1 MPTSGET
8 EDRIMLSELKSI
20 RARFT
25 TLILTGLLI
34 APLAGL
40 ASALLFGLFSASEL
54 QSLRTLSLLA
64 VFMTTTMLWAFTNFY
79 HYFSPLSDW
88 SGRTPATCLT
98 AIQQRRLAG
107 FSRDYWAFLLFY
119 ALAMPVLLFIA
130 AELPIA
136 SAPGRFLQLLLLQL
150 SVALLVGLPTYQ
162 LALDL
167 LGKLAG
173 HLSLQKIQVSL
184 KSKIMLLGGIVPLL
198 SYSVL
203 INYHWQQNGA
213 IRVGDLAIWLT
224 LVMITGMVT
233 LFSIRSVT
241 RALAPVQDIFQRS
254 GASMHADLA
263 RLSPQS
269 MDEIGFITQ
278 TLGKLFRRLGEQET
292 HMRVVV
298 ETAAEGIIVINSKGL
313 VETFNPAAEKLF
325 GYLAT
330 EICHRP
336 FKWLLPEL
344 VDDENG
350 LRQLDAECEVQ
361 GYHRNGAAMQMSARI
376 SPMHI
381 NGQCLYTCLVA
392 DITRRKA
399 TEAQLRDAENRYRDL
414 VETAHDLV
422 WTMDA
427 AGELTYV
434 NRACLTIYGFEPEDM
449 LQRSFHEFRSPDHPP
464 VDQEAID
471 ELRQGRDRVKFET
484 VHLDAEG
491 KPHFLSFSAKS
502 HKNAD
507 GRVIQ
512 ISGTARDVTE
522 QKAFQHQLSYHA
534 EHDSLTGLFNR
545 NYFQQELERTVARV
559 ARNDSDCALFY
570 FDLDQFK
577 YINDTLGHAAGDRLL
592 VDVAAL
598 LSSHVRDGDLLA
610 RFGGDEFTLLLY
622 SIDKRDVL
630 SAAENFRALC
640 DDFKFV
646 EAGRSFSITSSIG
659 VAMID
664 CQVKSAEEV
673 LSHADLACNIAKQQ
687 GRNRSN
693 LFNPADRDK
702 AGMAADMGWAARVRE
717 MLEHDRF
724 QLVYQPIVSTQTGR
738 VKDYEVLVRM
748 ICDDGQIILPG
759 GFMPAAERFGLI
771 HSVDRWIV
779 RRAIRQLSH
788 LHEKGMSTSF
798 SINLSGKA
806 FEDATLL
813 PLIQEMLSTTG
824 LDPTWVTFEIT
835 ETAAIENL
843 VAAEEFITALKDI
856 GCQFA
861 LDDFGSG
868 FSSFAYLKHL
878 PVDKLK
884 IDGGFVKGMAHSSVD
899 QAMVESM
906 NQVAHAL
913 GKVTIAECVENER
926 TLQILK
932 QMGVD
937 CAQGNHVGRPREILT
952 SLAQSAPVTLGSA
965 TQHG

>member
-1 MPTSGET
+1 
-8 EDRIMLSELKSI
+8 MLSEIKNI

-25 TLILTGLLI
+25 ALIISALLLV
-34 APLAGL
+34 PLAGL
-40 ASALLFGLFSASEL
+40 AGAELFGLVSLAE
-54 QSLRTLSLLA
+54 LRTLRIQAILGLLVVA
-64 VFMTTTMLWAFTNFY
+64 TALCASIYFY
-79 HYFSPLSDW
+79 NYFSPLSDW
-88 SGRTPATCLT
+88 ARHRPGACLT
-98 AIQQRRLAG
+98 SRQQRRLDG
-107 FSRDYWAFLLFY
+107 FSRDYWSFLLFY
-119 ALAMPVLLFIA
+119 ALVTPPLFFIA
-130 AELPIA
+130 AEKPIA
-136 SAPGRFLQLLLLQL
+136 ANSGRFLQLLMLQL
-150 SVALLVGLPTYQ
+150 SVAMLVGLPSYQ
-162 LALDL
+162 LAIDL

-184 KSKIMLLGGIVPLL
+184 KSRIMLLGGFVPLL
-198 SYSVL
+198 SYSL
-203 INYHWQQNGA
+203 LMNYHWQQSG
-213 IRVGDLAIWLT
+213 ILKYGDLAVWLI
-224 LVMITGMVT
+224 LVCITSVVT
-233 LFSIRSVT
+233 LFSIRSVA
-241 RALAPVQDIFQRS
+241 RALAPVQTIFLRS
-254 GASMHADLA
+254 GATMHADLA

-269 MDEIGFITQ
+269 TDEIGFITQ
-278 TLGKLFRRLGEQET
+278 ILGRLFRRLGEQET
-292 HMRVVV
+292 HMRTVV
-298 ETAAEGIIVINSKGL
+298 ETAAEGIIVVNSKGL
-313 VETFNPAAEKLF
+313 IETFNPAAEKLF

-330 EICHRP
+330 EICQRP
-336 FKWLLPEL
+336 LKCLLPEL
-344 VDDENG
+344 VDDDNS
-350 LRQLDAECEVQ
+350 LRLIDDECEIQ
-361 GYHRNGAAMQMSARI
+361 GYHRNGAAMQMSARV
-376 SPMHI
+376 STMRI
-381 NGQCLYTCLVA
+381 NGQCMYTCLVA

-399 TEAQLRDAENRYRDL
+399 TEAQLRDAESRYRDL

-427 AGELTYV
+427 TGSLTYI
-434 NRACLTIYGFEPEDM
+434 NRACLTIYGYTQEEM
-449 LQRSFHEFRSPDHPP
+449 LRRPIHNFRSPDHPAI
-464 VDQEAID
+464 DEEAID
-471 ELRQGRDRVKFET
+471 GLLHGRERVKFET
-484 VHLDAEG
+484 VHVDAEG
-491 KPHFLSFSAKS
+491 KPHFLSVSARS
-502 HKNAD
+502 HKDAS
-507 GRVIQ
+507 GRVVQ
-512 ISGTARDVTE
+512 ISGTARDITE

-559 ARNDSDCALFY
+559 ARSESDCALFY

-592 VDVAAL
+592 VDVASL

-622 SIDKRDVL
+622 NIDKRDVL

-640 DDFKFV
+640 DDYKFT
-646 EAGRSFSITSSIG
+646 EGDRPYSISCSIG

-664 CQVKSAEEV
+664 QQLTSAEEV

-687 GRNRSN
+687 GRNRTN
-693 LFNPADRDK
+693 LYNPADSDK
-702 AGMAADMGWAARVRE
+702 AGMAADMGWASRVRE

-724 QLVYQPIVSTQTGR
+724 QLVYQPIVSTETGA

-779 RRAIRQLSH
+779 RRAIRQLGRQ
-788 LHEKGMSTSF
+788 HEKGHMTSF

-806 FEDATLL
+806 FEDSSLL
-813 PLIQEMLSTTG
+813 PLIREMLSSTG

-843 VAAEEFITALKDI
+843 VAAEEFISALKDI

-937 CAQGNHVGRPREILT
+937 CAQGNHIGRPRDVLPG
-952 SLAQSAPVTLGSA
+952 LARCAPGALGTA
-965 TQHG
+965 MQQG

>member
-1 MPTSGET
+1 
-8 EDRIMLSELKSI
+8 MLSELKSI

-25 TLILTGLLI
+25 ALIVTGLLL

-40 ASALLFGLFSASEL
+40 GSAQLFGLTSTAEL
-54 QSLRTLSLLA
+54 HTLRAQSLLA
-64 VFMTTTMLWAFTNFY
+64 LFIAFNVLWACAHFY
-79 HYFSPLSDW
+79 NYFNPLRDW
-88 SGRTPATCLT
+88 SRNRSETGLR
-98 AIQQRRLAG
+98 AIQQRRLAH
-107 FSRDYWAFLLFY
+107 FSRDYWAFFLLY
-119 ALAMPVLLFIA
+119 ALAMPALLFIA
-130 AELPIA
+130 VEQPISA
-136 SAPGRFLQLLLLQL
+136 APGRFLQLFLLQV

-167 LGKLAG
+167 LGQLAG
-173 HLSLQKIQVSL
+173 QINLHKLQISL
-184 KSKIMLLGGIVPLL
+184 KAKIMLLGGIVPLL

-203 INYHWQQNGA
+203 INYHWQQSGSLKA
-213 IRVGDLAIWLT
+213 GELAVWLV
-224 LVMITGMVT
+224 LVTITGLVT
-233 LFSIRSVT
+233 LFSIRSVA
-241 RALAPVQDIFQRS
+241 RALAPVQEIFLRG

-263 RLSPQS
+263 RLRPQS
-269 MDEIGFITQ
+269 SDEIGFITQ

-292 HMRVVV
+292 HMRAVV
-298 ETAAEGIIVINSKGL
+298 ETAAEGIIVVNSVGL

-330 EICHRP
+330 EICQRP
-336 FKWLLPEL
+336 FSWLLPDL
-344 VDDENG
+344 IDDQNKMRSIGE
-350 LRQLDAECEVQ
+350 ECEVR
-361 GYHRNGAAMQMSARI
+361 GFHRNGTAMQMSARV

-381 NGQCLYTCLVA
+381 NGQCLFTCLVA

-427 AGELTYV
+427 TGALTYI
-434 NRACLTIYGFEPEDM
+434 NRACMTIYGYEPERM
-449 LQRSFHEFRSPDHPP
+449 LRRPLHEFRSPDHPP
-464 VDQEAID
+464 ADQEAID
-471 ELRQGRDRVKFET
+471 ELRQGGDRIKFET
-484 VHLDAEG
+484 VHLDVEG

-502 HKNAD
+502 HKDAN
-507 GRVIQ
+507 GHVFQ

-545 NYFQQELERTVARV
+545 HYFQQELERTVARV
-559 ARNDSDCALFY
+559 ARNESECALFY

-592 VDVAAL
+592 VDLAAL

-622 SIDKRDVL
+622 NIDKRDVL

-640 DDFKFV
+640 DEFKFA
-646 EAGRSFSITSSIG
+646 ESGRSFNISCSIG

-664 CQVKSAEEV
+664 HQVKSAEEV

-687 GRNRSN
+687 GRNRAN

-724 QLVYQPIVSTQTGR
+724 QLVYQPIVSTQNGR
-738 VKDYEVLVRM
+738 IRDYEVLVRM

-779 RRAIRQLSH
+779 RRAIRQLGLIH
-788 LHEKGMSTSF
+788 QKGLRIGF

-806 FEDATLL
+806 FEDTTLL
-813 PLIQEMLSTTG
+813 ALIQEMLSSSG

-884 IDGGFVKGMAHSSVD
+884 IDGGFVKGMAHSAVD

-913 GKVTIAECVENER
+913 GKVTIAECVENEK
-926 TLQILK
+926 TLQILRE
-932 QMGVD
+932 MGVD
-937 CAQGNHVGRPREILT
+937 CAQGNHIGRPREAL
-952 SLAQSAPVTLGSA
+952 SANAQVPPSSPLGNVTHHA
-965 TQHG
+965 

>member
-1 MPTSGET
+1 M
-8 EDRIMLSELKSI
+8 MLNELKSI

-25 TLILTGLLI
+25 TLIVTSLLLVPLTGI
-34 APLAGL
+34 G
-40 ASALLFGLFSASEL
+40 SARLFGLISATEL
-54 QSLRTLSLLA
+54 ANPWTVGLVALFMSLTL
-64 VFMTTTMLWAFTNFY
+64 LWAFAYFNS
-79 HYFSPLSDW
+79 YFSPSRDW
-88 SGRTPATCLT
+88 SRHRPGYCLT
-98 AIQQRRLAG
+98 PRQQRRMAG
-107 FSRDYWAFLLFY
+107 FSRDYWAFFLLC
-119 ALAMPVLLFIA
+119 ALTIPALLFITSGH
-130 AELPIA
+130 PIGA
-136 SAPGRFLQLLLLQL
+136 APGRFLQLQLLQF
-150 SVALLVGLPTYQ
+150 SVALLVGLPAYQ

-167 LGKLAG
+167 LGRLAVQM
-173 HLSLQKIQVSL
+173 SLQKLQVSL
-184 KSKIMLLGGIVPLL
+184 KSKLMLLGGVVPLL

-203 INYHWQQNGA
+203 INYHWQQSGTLRA
-213 IRVGDLAIWLT
+213 ADLAIWLT
-224 LVMITGMVT
+224 LALITAMVT
-233 LFSIRSVT
+233 LLSIRSVT
-241 RALAPVQDIFQRS
+241 RSLAPVRDIFLRS
-254 GASMHADLA
+254 GASMHSDLA

-269 MDEIGFITQ
+269 TDEIGFITQ

-292 HMRVVV
+292 HMRAVV
-298 ETAAEGIIVINSKGL
+298 ETAAEGIIVVNDKGL

-325 GYLAT
+325 GYLAA
-330 EICHRP
+330 EICQRP

-344 VDDENG
+344 IDDQNRFRPIGE
-350 LRQLDAECEVQ
+350 EYEIQ

-422 WTMDA
+422 WTLDA
-427 AGELTYV
+427 AGTITYI
-434 NRACLTIYGFEPEDM
+434 NRACATIYGHEPEDM
-449 LQRSFHEFRSPDHPP
+449 LRRPFHEFRSPDHPP

-471 ELRQGRDRVKFET
+471 ELRRGRDRVKFET
-484 VHLDAEG
+484 VHLDVEG

-502 HKNAD
+502 HKDIA
-507 GRVIQ
+507 GRVIR
-512 ISGTARDVTE
+512 ISGTARDITE

-559 ARNDSDCALFY
+559 ARNESDCALFY

-592 VDVAAL
+592 VEVAAL
-598 LSSHVRDGDLLA
+598 LSTHVRDGDLLA

-622 SIDKRDVL
+622 NIDKRDVL

-640 DDFKFV
+640 DDFKFT
-646 EAGRSFSITSSIG
+646 EGGRSFNITSSIG

-664 CQVKSAEEV
+664 HQVKSAEEV

-687 GRNRSN
+687 GRNRAN
-693 LFNPADRDK
+693 LFNPDDRNK

-724 QLVYQPIVSTQTGR
+724 QLVYQPIVTTHTGE

-748 ICDDGQIILPG
+748 VCDDGQIILPG

-788 LHEKGMSTSF
+788 LHRKGLRTGF

-813 PLIQEMLSTTG
+813 PLIQEMLSSNG
-824 LDPTWVTFEIT
+824 LEPTWVTFEIT

-913 GKVTIAECVENER
+913 GKITIAECVENER
-926 TLQILK
+926 TLQILH

-937 CAQGNHVGRPREILT
+937 CAQGNHIGRPRELLSLNAQPAPASRETLT
-952 SLAQSAPVTLGSA
+952 HHA
-965 TQHG
+965 